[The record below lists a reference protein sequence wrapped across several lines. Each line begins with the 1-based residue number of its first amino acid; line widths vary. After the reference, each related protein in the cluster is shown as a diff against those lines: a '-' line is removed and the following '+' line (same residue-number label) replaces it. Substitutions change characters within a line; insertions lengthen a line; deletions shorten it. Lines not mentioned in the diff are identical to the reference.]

1 MITDAQLK
9 KLKETSKKIRIAVLE
24 MLAEAGSGH
33 TAGSLGMADVFTLL
47 YFHIL
52 RHKPQNPNWEDRDVV
67 VLSNGHIAPVLYATL
82 AYAGY
87 FEKEL
92 LHTLRKLH
100 SPLQGHP
107 HKGALAGVEASSG
120 PLGNGLGQAIG
131 MALANR
137 LKNGPASDRFFYCLL
152 GDGELNE
159 GIIWEGIMLA
169 GREKLGNLIA
179 IVDRNNIQIDGYTH
193 EVMPLEPLKDKF
205 ESFNWHVD
213 EVSGHDFVALEN
225 AIVEA
230 QATLERPSVIIARTV
245 AGKGVKEFERKPF
258 WHGRPP
264 SKEQLAEAIEEL
276 EHNK

>member
-225 AIVEA
+225 VIVEA

-276 EHNK
+276 EHNQ